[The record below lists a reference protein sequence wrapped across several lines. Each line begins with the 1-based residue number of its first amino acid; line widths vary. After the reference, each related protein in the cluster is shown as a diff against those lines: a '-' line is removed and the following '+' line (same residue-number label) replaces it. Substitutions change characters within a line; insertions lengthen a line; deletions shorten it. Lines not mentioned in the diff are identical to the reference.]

1 MSYIRANKVRLEGD
15 YERKDVRIYPQGD
28 STLNSDMDF
37 EMLNFVLG
45 VIGQID
51 SLEEGEAL
59 VIWKEIF

>member
-15 YERKDVRIYPQGD
+15 SERKDVRIYPQSD

-37 EMLNFVLG
+37 EMLNFVLE